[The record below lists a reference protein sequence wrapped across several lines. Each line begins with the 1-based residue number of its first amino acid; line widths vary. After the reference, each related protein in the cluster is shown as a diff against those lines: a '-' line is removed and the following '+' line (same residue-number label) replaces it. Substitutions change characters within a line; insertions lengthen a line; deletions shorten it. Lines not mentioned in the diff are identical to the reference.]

1 MKMQLSTRKLM
12 LLLLSVTLLL
22 LLVACGG
29 ATQPETVTVVETVVV
44 EKEVKIVETVE
55 VEVEKIVEK
64 EVEVVV
70 TKEVEVPAE
79 RVDIRMMMEIPNDAI
94 LVMEDL
100 LDRFESANPDI
111 NVILDSVPYSTI
123 LESLPLQLETG
134 EGPDIARVTD
144 IPGLSEYYLDMRP
157 YLSDP
162 GYWEENMAITIDLMN
177 PDGGN
182 KISGYFADVTVTG
195 PYINRTLFEQAG
207 VPVPSDTSDQV
218 TWEEWAEAARQVRD
232 ATGVPFAMAMD
243 RSGHRL
249 AGPAMS
255 QGAQYFD
262 EDGNPKIDEGFR
274 RMAELMVEWHQDGTM
289 PLDVWAGG
297 DSYRDARPEFV
308 NGNLVF
314 YMTGNWQIGPFTDQI
329 GDAFDW
335 EAVPNPC
342 GPAACTGMPGGST
355 IVAMKATK
363 HPEQVTRLMEFL
375 ASEEVYHEWAARAL
389 LIPQHTGLNT
399 NGVAF
404 EVELP
409 QAQRAFAVFGE
420 QTTKIDPI
428 GFKLQAYPNNA
439 LLYNIPRDRLTQAL
453 VGEMDLDEAI
463 ERMQTDIDEG
473 LAAAGK

>member
-1 MKMQLSTRKLM
+1 MC
-12 LLLLSVTLLL
+12 LLLGVTLLS

-29 ATQPETVTVVETVVV
+29 GQPETISVVETVVV
-44 EKEVKIVETVE
+44 EVEKTVE
-55 VEVEKIVEK
+55 VEVPVEQ
-64 EVEVVV
+64 
-70 TKEVEVPAE
+70 
-79 RVDIRMMMEIPNDAI
+79 VDIHMMMEIPDDAL

-100 LDRFESANPDI
+100 LDRFESENPDI

-144 IPGLSEYYLDMRP
+144 IAGLSEYYLDMRP

-162 GYWEENMAITIDLMN
+162 GYWDENMAVSIDGMN

-182 KISGYFADVTVTG
+182 KITGFYADVTVTG
-195 PYINRTLFEQAG
+195 PFINRTLFEQAG

-262 EDGNPKIDEGFR
+262 EDGNMKIDDEGFR

-297 DSYRDARPEFV
+297 ESYRDARPEFV

-342 GPAACTGMPGGST
+342 GPAACTGMPGGSVF
-355 IVAMKATK
+355 VAMKATK
-363 HPEQVTRLMEFL
+363 YPEQVSRLMEFL
-375 ASEEVYHEWAARAL
+375 ASEENYHEWAARTL
-389 LIPQHTGLNT
+389 LIPQHTGLIAE
-399 NGVAF
+399 GVAF
-404 EVELP
+404 EAELP
-409 QAQRAFAVFGE
+409 QTQAALAVFAD
-420 QTTKIDPI
+420 QATKIVPL
-428 GFKLQAYPNNA
+428 GYKLQGHPQNT
-439 LLYNIPRDRLTQAL
+439 LLFNIPRDRLTQAL

-463 ERMQTDIDEG
+463 ERMQADIDEA
-473 LAAAGK
+473 LAAAGE

>member
-1 MKMQLSTRKLM
+1 MDLPDQP
-12 LLLLSVTLLL
+12 
-22 LLVACGG
+22 LLV
-29 ATQPETVTVVETVVV
+29 
-44 EKEVKIVETVE
+44 
-55 VEVEKIVEK
+55 
-64 EVEVVV
+64 
-70 TKEVEVPAE
+70 
-79 RVDIRMMMEIPNDAI
+79 
-94 LVMEDL
+94 LEDL
-100 LDRFESANPDI
+100 LDRFESENPDI
-111 NVILDSVPYSTI
+111 NVILDKVPYSSI

-144 IPGLSEYYLDMRP
+144 IAGLSEYYLDMRP

-162 GYWEENMAITIDLMN
+162 GYWDENMAIAIKSMN

-182 KISGYFADVTVTG
+182 KITGYYTDVTVTG

-249 AGPAMS
+249 AGPAIS
-255 QGAQYFD
+255 QGAKYFD
-262 EDGNPKIDEGFR
+262 EDGNLKIDDEGFR

-297 DSYRDARPEFV
+297 DSYRDAFPEFV
-308 NGNLVF
+308 NGQLVF
-314 YMTGNWQIGPFTDQI
+314 YMSGNWNIARFEDQI

-342 GPAACTGMPGGST
+342 GPAACTGMPGGA
-355 IVAMKATK
+355 VFAAMKATK
-363 HPEQVTRLMEFL
+363 HPEQVSRLMEFL
-375 ASEEVYHEWAARAL
+375 TSEENYGEWAARAV
-389 LIPQHTGLNT
+389 LIPQHTGLIAK
-399 NGVAF
+399 GVAF

-409 QAQRAFAVFGE
+409 QAQAALAVFAD
-420 QTTKIDPI
+420 QVTKIDPL
-428 GFKLQAYPNNA
+428 GYRLQGHPQNT
-439 LLYNIPRDRLTQAL
+439 LLFNIPRDRLTQAL

-463 ERMQTDIDEG
+463 ERMQADIDEAV
-473 LAAAGK
+473 AAAAEE